1 MEKTTAI
8 LVRRFLL
15 SLKPR
20 QIFFR
25 SELRKFGNANTI
37 DQCIYRLIDSERIV
51 RLIEGVYL
59 RHQADGWLPS
69 AEEVGRAKAKE
80 LGRILTEEPKII
92 ASKIGL
98 SSLEVT
104 EIVFYTTGR
113 TLNFRYQGKIIRFQE
128 KSARKIKM
136 NDSRLGKAINILW
149 YLGPEFPLEDS
160 RWFLRKYLHREERQQ
175 LRQDLPGVPEWLL
188 TRLKELLPEYLPL
201 GFRAYDA
208 DAYETEDSQYDIKGD
223 GYPFIKTF
231 DFN

>member
-1 MEKTTAI
+1 MFCLSMEILIMEKTTAI

-98 SSLEVT
+98 SSL
-104 EIVFYTTGR
+104 R
-113 TLNFRYQGKIIRFQE
+113 
-128 KSARKIKM
+128 
-136 NDSRLGKAINILW
+136 
-149 YLGPEFPLEDS
+149 
-160 RWFLRKYLHREERQQ
+160 
-175 LRQDLPGVPEWLL
+175 
-188 TRLKELLPEYLPL
+188 
-201 GFRAYDA
+201 
-208 DAYETEDSQYDIKGD
+208 
-223 GYPFIKTF
+223 
-231 DFN
+231 